1 MQLDRQRAELEEIA
15 IEPGHFHKRGKTM
28 DISKQLDSRSRNREG
43 LVTSSAKAVG
53 YASCALP
60 RRAVAAEL
68 REQAEVITYECKI
81 RGLELLEVAGEHSP
95 RAGRVSARP
104 GLEYALDRLDAGAAS
119 ALVVVELSR
128 LTHSV
133 VELGKTIQ
141 WLLDRGVRL
150 IASADSLDTGTEGG
164 RRAAELL
171 ATVSQWERTRI
182 SERTRHGLELA
193 RMNGRSVGRPAV
205 ADDPG
210 LSQRIAAMRA
220 EGMTLQA
227 IADQLNA
234 EGVPTVRGGTKW
246 RHSSVQAAAGYRR
259 GEQSTR
265 ETVQS
270 RPVAADERRAVEVK

>member
-1 MQLDRQRAELEEIA
+1 MDNCRQV
-15 IEPGHFHKRGKTM
+15 
-28 DISKQLDSRSRNREG
+28 DN
-43 LVTSSAKAVG
+43 TSSREDRRSARSVTAIG

-60 RRAVAAEL
+60 GSAATAEL
-68 REQAEVITYECKI
+68 KEQAEVITYACKL
-81 RGLELLEVAGEHSP
+81 RGLELLEVVGEHSP
-95 RAGRVSARP
+95 RAGRGSARP
-104 GLEYALDRLDAGAAS
+104 GLEYALDRLDSGAAS
-119 ALVVVELSR
+119 ALVIVELSR

-133 VELGKTIQ
+133 AELGRTIQ

-150 IASADSLDTGTEGG
+150 VASVESLDTGTESG
-164 RRAAELL
+164 RHAAGLL
-171 ATVSQWERTRI
+171 VGVSQWERTRI
-182 SERTRHGLELA
+182 SERTRHGLEVA
-193 RMNGRSVGRPAV
+193 RMNGKSVGRPAV
-205 ADDPG
+205 ADNPD

-265 ETVQS
+265 ESVNS
-270 RPVAADERRAVEVK
+270 RAVAAGERRGG

>member
-1 MQLDRQRAELEEIA
+1 
-15 IEPGHFHKRGKTM
+15 M
-28 DISKQLDSRSRNREG
+28 DIGKQSDSHGRNREG
-43 LVTSSAKAVG
+43 RATSSAKAVG

-60 RRAVAAEL
+60 GSAAAAEL
-68 REQAEVITYECKI
+68 REQAEVITYECKL

-95 RAGRVSARP
+95 REGRVGSRP
-104 GLEYALDRLDAGAAS
+104 GLEYALDRLDSGAAS

-128 LTHSV
+128 LTRSV

-150 IASADSLDTGTEGG
+150 IASADSLDTGTESG
-164 RRAAELL
+164 RSAAELL

-182 SERTRHGLELA
+182 SERTRQGLELA

-205 ADDPG
+205 ADDPD

-234 EGVPTVRGGTKW
+234 EGVPTVRGGAKW

-259 GEQSTR
+259 GEQSPRESVRTR
-265 ETVQS
+265 
-270 RPVAADERRAVEVK
+270 PAAGGERRAVEMK

>member
-1 MQLDRQRAELEEIA
+1 MEIRRQLES
-15 IEPGHFHKRGKTM
+15 H
-28 DISKQLDSRSRNREG
+28 SRHREG
-43 LVTSSAKAVG
+43 HAALSAKAVG

-60 RRAVAAEL
+60 RNAAAAEL
-68 REQAEVITYECKI
+68 REQAEIITYECKV
-81 RGLELLEVAGEHSP
+81 RGLEVLEVAGEQAP

-104 GLEYALDRLDAGAAS
+104 GLEYALDRLDSGAAG

-150 IASADSLDTGTEGG
+150 IASADSLDTGTESG
-164 RRAAELL
+164 RCAAQLL
-171 ATVSQWERTRI
+171 VTVSQWERTRI

-193 RMNGRSVGRPAV
+193 RMNGRTVGRPAV
-205 ADDPG
+205 ADNPD

-234 EGVPTVRGGTKW
+234 EGVPTVRGGAKW

-259 GEQSTR
+259 GEQSAR
-265 ETVQS
+265 ESVLSRTVG
-270 RPVAADERRAVEVK
+270 AGEHRAVEVK

>member
-1 MQLDRQRAELEEIA
+1 MDGSRQQNSEDTNEAGRSTSPVVA
-15 IEPGHFHKRGKTM
+15 I
-28 DISKQLDSRSRNREG
+28 
-43 LVTSSAKAVG
+43 G

-60 RRAVAAEL
+60 GTAAAAEL
-68 REQAEVITYECKI
+68 KQRAEVITHECKA
-81 RGLELLEVAGEHSP
+81 RGLGLLEVVGEHSP
-95 RAGRVSARP
+95 RAGRATARP
-104 GLEYALDRLDAGAAS
+104 GLEYALDRIDSGDAN
-119 ALVVVELSR
+119 ALVVAELSH

-133 VELGKTIQ
+133 AELGRTVQ

-150 IASADSLDTGTEGG
+150 IASVDALDTGTESG
-164 RRAAELL
+164 RHAAELL
-171 ATVSQWERTRI
+171 VAVSQWERSRI
-182 SERTRHGLELA
+182 SERTRHGLQVA

-205 ADDPG
+205 ADNPD

-259 GEQSTR
+259 REQSAR
-265 ETVQS
+265 DSVI
-270 RPVAADERRAVEVK
+270 RPVAATGEAVDIG

>member
-1 MQLDRQRAELEEIA
+1 METSTQLGSHRRNGEGRA
-15 IEPGHFHKRGKTM
+15 
-28 DISKQLDSRSRNREG
+28 
-43 LVTSSAKAVG
+43 TSPAKAVG

-60 RRAVAAEL
+60 GAAAAAEL

-104 GLEYALDRLDAGAAS
+104 GLEYALDRLDSGVAD

-133 VELGKTIQ
+133 VDLGKTIQ

-150 IASADSLDTGTEGG
+150 IASADALDTGTESG
-164 RRAAELL
+164 RCAAELL
-171 ATVSQWERTRI
+171 VTVSQWERTRI
-182 SERTRHGLELA
+182 SERTRHGLEVA

-205 ADDPG
+205 ADDPD

-234 EGVPTVRGGTKW
+234 EGVPTVRGGAKW

-259 GEQSTR
+259 GEQPARDSAR
-265 ETVQS
+265 S
-270 RPVAADERRAVEVK
+270 RPMPAGERRAVEVK